1 MHNAGPISRE
11 IREDALPALIERMA
25 HGDQE
30 ALAALYDT
38 TSPMVHGLA
47 VKILRDEPAAED
59 VTIDVYLQAFRRAS
73 SYDPARGRPMA
84 WLLTIA
90 RSRATDLLRAD
101 AQRRLRELPLETIE
115 RAQATAADP
124 AESTLAGES
133 RRAVHAALATLT
145 PEQRRV
151 IELAYYT
158 GMSHSEI
165 AKALG
170 EPLGTIKTRIRR
182 GMLALRSE
190 LRPLLSEARP

>member
-1 MHNAGPISRE
+1 MQ
-11 IREDALPALIERMA
+11 DALSAFIERMA

-47 VKILRDEPAAED
+47 VKILRDERAAED
-59 VTIDVYLQAFRRAS
+59 VMIDVYLQAFRRAS
-73 SYDPARGRPMA
+73 SYDPERGSPMA
-84 WLLTIA
+84 WLFTLA
-90 RSRATDLLRAD
+90 RSRAIDLLRTD
-101 AQRRLRELPLETIE
+101 AQRRVRELPLATIE

-133 RRAVHAALATLT
+133 QRAVRAALATL
-145 PEQRRV
+145 PPAQRRA